1 MIAFKDVCFSYR
13 RNTPVLSNL
22 SLQIEPGTVC
32 GLLGRNGVG
41 KSTMLY
47 LTAGLLRPRSGQ
59 VLCNGYIPSERKVN
73 FLNDIFIVPEEF
85 DLPPIT
91 LDAYVRINSVF
102 YPRFNADLMH
112 SILEIFALQ
121 ADINL
126 GALSLGQKKKAFL
139 SFALACNTSI
149 LLLDEPTNGLDIT
162 AKRMFRAAI
171 SAAMT
176 DDKTIIISTHQVYDV
191 ENILDHVVIADNN
204 RILLNKS
211 MCEVSER
218 LRFNFTNDPRRAQE
232 ALYSLQVPAGFSIID
247 YVEDPSQETEVNLE
261 SLFEL
266 TQHNPELVQCI
277 FNPTTPPQ
285 FKAEGK

>member
-13 RNTPVLSNL
+13 RNVPVLSNL

-41 KSTMLY
+41 KSTLLY

-59 VLCNGYIPSERKVN
+59 VLCNGYIPSDRQVN

-91 LDAYVRINSVF
+91 LDEYVRINSVF
-102 YPRFNADLMH
+102 YPKFNLDLMH
-112 SILEIFALQ
+112 SILEIFALPGN
-121 ADINL
+121 INL

-171 SAAMT
+171 TAAMT

-204 RILLNKS
+204 RILLNRPMIDIQTK
-211 MCEVSER
+211 
-218 LRFNFTNDPRRAQE
+218 LRFGYTQDPEQAKRA
-232 ALYSLQVPAGFSIID
+232 LFSIPMPGGFNV
-247 YVEDPSQETEVNLE
+247 VEFLDDPDRETEVNLE
-261 SLFEL
+261 TLFEL
-266 TQHNPELVQCI
+266 TNSNPDLINQLFVE
-277 FNPTTPPQ
+277 
-285 FKAEGK
+285 KS

>member
-13 RNTPVLSNL
+13 RNVPVLSNL

-59 VLCNGYIPSERKVN
+59 VLCNGYIPSDRQVN

-91 LDAYVRINSVF
+91 FDEYVRINSVF
-102 YPRFNADLMH
+102 YPKFNLDLMH
-112 SILEIFALQ
+112 SILEIFALPGN
-121 ADINL
+121 INL

-171 SAAMT
+171 TAAMT

-204 RILLNKS
+204 RILLNRPMIDIQTK
-211 MCEVSER
+211 
-218 LRFNFTNDPRRAQE
+218 LRFGYTQDPEQAKRA
-232 ALYSLQVPAGFSIID
+232 LFSIPMPGGFNV
-247 YVEDPSQETEVNLE
+247 VEFLDDPDRETEVNLE
-261 SLFEL
+261 TLFEL
-266 TQHNPELVQCI
+266 TNSNPDLINQLFVE
-277 FNPTTPPQ
+277 
-285 FKAEGK
+285 KS

>member
-13 RNTPVLSNL
+13 RNIPVLSNL
-22 SLQIEPGTVC
+22 SLQIEPGTVY

-59 VLCNGYIPSERKVN
+59 VLCNGYIPSDRQVN

-91 LDAYVRINSVF
+91 LDEYVRINSVF
-102 YPRFNADLMH
+102 YPKFNLDLMH
-112 SILEIFALQ
+112 SILEIFALPGN
-121 ADINL
+121 INL

-171 SAAMT
+171 TAAMT

-204 RILLNKS
+204 CILLNRPMIDIQTK
-211 MCEVSER
+211 
-218 LRFNFTNDPRRAQE
+218 LRFGYTQDPEQAKRA
-232 ALYSLQVPAGFSIID
+232 LFSIPMPGGFNV
-247 YVEDPSQETEVNLE
+247 VEFLDDPDRETEVNLE
-261 SLFEL
+261 TLFEL
-266 TQHNPELVQCI
+266 TNSNPELINQLFV
-277 FNPTTPPQ
+277 
-285 FKAEGK
+285 ERS

>member
-13 RNTPVLSNL
+13 RNVPVLSNL
-22 SLQIEPGTVC
+22 SLQIEPGTIC

-59 VLCNGYIPSERKVN
+59 VLCNGCIPSDRQVN

-91 LDAYVRINSVF
+91 LDEYVRINSVF
-102 YPRFNADLMH
+102 YPKFNLDLMH
-112 SILEIFALQ
+112 SILEIFALPGN
-121 ADINL
+121 INL

-171 SAAMT
+171 TAAMT

-204 RILLNKS
+204 RILLNRPMIDIQTK
-211 MCEVSER
+211 
-218 LRFNFTNDPRRAQE
+218 LRFGYTQDPEQAKRA
-232 ALYSLQVPAGFSIID
+232 LFSIPMPGGFNV
-247 YVEDPSQETEVNLE
+247 VEFLDDPDRETEVNLE
-261 SLFEL
+261 TLFEL
-266 TQHNPELVQCI
+266 TNSNPDLINQLFVE
-277 FNPTTPPQ
+277 
-285 FKAEGK
+285 KS

>member
-13 RNTPVLSNL
+13 RNVPVLSNL

-32 GLLGRNGVG
+32 GLLGRNCVG

-59 VLCNGYIPSERKVN
+59 VLCNGYIPSDRQVN

-91 LDAYVRINSVF
+91 LDEYVRINSVF
-102 YPRFNADLMH
+102 YPKFNLDLMQ
-112 SILEIFALQ
+112 SILEIFALPGN
-121 ADINL
+121 INL

-171 SAAMT
+171 TAAMT

-204 RILLNKS
+204 RILLNRPMIDIQTK
-211 MCEVSER
+211 
-218 LRFNFTNDPRRAQE
+218 LRFGYTQDPEQAKRA
-232 ALYSLQVPAGFSIID
+232 LFSIPMPGGFNV
-247 YVEDPSQETEVNLE
+247 VEFLDDPDRETEVNLE
-261 SLFEL
+261 TLFEL
-266 TQHNPELVQCI
+266 TNSNPDLINQLFVE
-277 FNPTTPPQ
+277 
-285 FKAEGK
+285 KS

>member
-1 MIAFKDVCFSYR
+1 MIAFKDICFSYR
-13 RNTPVLSNL
+13 RNVPVLSNL
-22 SLQIEPGTVC
+22 SLQIKPGTIC

-59 VLCNGYIPSERKVN
+59 VLCNGYIPSDRQVN

-91 LDAYVRINSVF
+91 LDEYVRINSVF
-102 YPRFNADLMH
+102 YPKFNLDLMH

-121 ADINL
+121 GNINL
-126 GALSLGQKKKAFL
+126 GALSLGQKKKVFL

-171 SAAMT
+171 TAAMT

-204 RILLNKS
+204 RILLNRPMIDIQTK
-211 MCEVSER
+211 
-218 LRFNFTNDPRRAQE
+218 LRFGYTQDPEQAKRA
-232 ALYSLQVPAGFSIID
+232 LFSIPMPGGFNV
-247 YVEDPSQETEVNLE
+247 VEFLDDPDRETEVNLE
-261 SLFEL
+261 TLFEL
-266 TQHNPELVQCI
+266 TNSNPDLINQLFVE
-277 FNPTTPPQ
+277 
-285 FKAEGK
+285 KS

>member
-1 MIAFKDVCFSYR
+1 MMAFKDVCFSYR

-191 ENILDHVVIADNN
+191 ENILDPGVIADNN
-204 RILLNKS
+204 RILLNQPMIGIQMK
-211 MCEVSER
+211 
-218 LRFNFTNDPRRAQE
+218 LRFDYTHDPEQAKRA
-232 ALYSLQVPAGFSIID
+232 LFSIPQPGGFNV
-247 YVEDPSQETEVNLE
+247 VEFLDNPERETEVNLE
-261 SLFEL
+261 TLFEL
-266 TQHNPELVQCI
+266 TNSNPDLVNQL
-277 FNPTTPPQ
+277 FVE
-285 FKAEGK
+285 KS

>member
-13 RNTPVLSNL
+13 RNVPVLSNL

-59 VLCNGYIPSERKVN
+59 VLCNGYIPSDRQVN

-91 LDAYVRINSVF
+91 LDEFVRINSVF
-102 YPRFNADLMH
+102 YPKFDLDLMH
-112 SILEIFALQ
+112 SILEIFALPGN
-121 ADINL
+121 INL

-171 SAAMT
+171 TAAMT

-204 RILLNKS
+204 RILLNRPMIDIQTK
-211 MCEVSER
+211 
-218 LRFNFTNDPRRAQE
+218 LRFGYTQDPELAKRA
-232 ALYSLQVPAGFSIID
+232 LFSIPMPGGFNV
-247 YVEDPSQETEVNLE
+247 VEFLDDPDRETEVNLE
-261 SLFEL
+261 TLFEL
-266 TQHNPELVQCI
+266 TNSNPDLINQLFVE
-277 FNPTTPPQ
+277 
-285 FKAEGK
+285 KS

>member
-13 RNTPVLSNL
+13 RNIPVLSNL

-59 VLCNGYIPSERKVN
+59 VLCNGYIPSDRQVN

-85 DLPPIT
+85 NLPPIT
-91 LDAYVRINSVF
+91 LDEYVRINSVF
-102 YPRFNADLMH
+102 YPKFNLDLMH
-112 SILEIFALQ
+112 SILEIFALPGN
-121 ADINL
+121 INL

-171 SAAMT
+171 TAAMT

-204 RILLNKS
+204 RILLNRPMIDIQTK
-211 MCEVSER
+211 
-218 LRFNFTNDPRRAQE
+218 LRFGYTQDPEQAKRA
-232 ALYSLQVPAGFSIID
+232 LFSIPMPGGFNV
-247 YVEDPSQETEVNLE
+247 VEFLDDSDRETEVNLE
-261 SLFEL
+261 TLFEL
-266 TQHNPELVQCI
+266 TNSNPDLINQLFVE
-277 FNPTTPPQ
+277 
-285 FKAEGK
+285 KS

>member
-13 RNTPVLSNL
+13 RNIPVLSNL
-22 SLQIEPGTVC
+22 SLQIEPCTVC

-59 VLCNGYIPSERKVN
+59 VLCNGYIPSDRQVN
-73 FLNDIFIVPEEF
+73 FLNDIIIVPEEF

-91 LDAYVRINSVF
+91 LDEYVRINSVF
-102 YPRFNADLMH
+102 YPKFNLDLMH
-112 SILEIFALQ
+112 SILEIFALP

-171 SAAMT
+171 TAAMT

-204 RILLNKS
+204 RILLNRPMIDIQTK
-211 MCEVSER
+211 
-218 LRFNFTNDPRRAQE
+218 LRFGYTQDPEQAKRA
-232 ALYSLQVPAGFSIID
+232 LFSIPMPGGFNV
-247 YVEDPSQETEVNLE
+247 VEFLDNPDRETEVNLE
-261 SLFEL
+261 TLFEL
-266 TQHNPELVQCI
+266 TNSNPELINQLFV
-277 FNPTTPPQ
+277 
-285 FKAEGK
+285 ERS

>member
-13 RNTPVLSNL
+13 RNIPVLSNL

-59 VLCNGYIPSERKVN
+59 VLCNGYIPSDRQVN

-91 LDAYVRINSVF
+91 LDEYVRINSVF
-102 YPRFNADLMH
+102 YPKFNLDLMH
-112 SILEIFALQ
+112 SILEIFALPGN
-121 ADINL
+121 INL

-171 SAAMT
+171 TAAMT

-204 RILLNKS
+204 RILLNRPMIDIQTK
-211 MCEVSER
+211 
-218 LRFNFTNDPRRAQE
+218 LRFGYTQDPEQAKRA
-232 ALYSLQVPAGFSIID
+232 LFSIPMPGGFNV
-247 YVEDPSQETEVNLE
+247 VEFLDDPDRETEVNLE
-261 SLFEL
+261 TLFEL
-266 TQHNPELVQCI
+266 TNSNPDLINQLFVEK
-277 FNPTTPPQ
+277 T
-285 FKAEGK
+285 

>member
-13 RNTPVLSNL
+13 RNVPVLSNL

-59 VLCNGYIPSERKVN
+59 VLCNGYIPSDRQVN

-91 LDAYVRINSVF
+91 LDEYVRINSVF
-102 YPRFNADLMH
+102 YPKFNLDLMH
-112 SILEIFALQ
+112 SILEIFALPGN
-121 ADINL
+121 INL

-171 SAAMT
+171 TAAMT

-204 RILLNKS
+204 RILLNRPMIDIQTK
-211 MCEVSER
+211 
-218 LRFNFTNDPRRAQE
+218 LRFGYTQDPEQAKRA
-232 ALYSLQVPAGFSIID
+232 LFSIPMPGGFNV
-247 YVEDPSQETEVNLE
+247 VEFLDDPDRETEVNLE
-261 SLFEL
+261 TLFEL
-266 TQHNPELVQCI
+266 TNSNPELINQLFV
-277 FNPTTPPQ
+277 
-285 FKAEGK
+285 ERS

>member
-13 RNTPVLSNL
+13 RNVPVLSNL

-59 VLCNGYIPSERKVN
+59 VLCNGYIPSDRQVN

-85 DLPPIT
+85 DLPLIT
-91 LDAYVRINSVF
+91 LDEYVRINSVF
-102 YPRFNADLMH
+102 YPKFNLDLMH
-112 SILEIFALQ
+112 SILEIFALPGN
-121 ADINL
+121 INL

-171 SAAMT
+171 TAAMT

-204 RILLNKS
+204 RILLNRPMIDIQTK
-211 MCEVSER
+211 
-218 LRFNFTNDPRRAQE
+218 LRFGYTQDPEQAKRA
-232 ALYSLQVPAGFSIID
+232 LFSIPMPGGFNV
-247 YVEDPSQETEVNLE
+247 VEFLDNPDRETEVNLE
-261 SLFEL
+261 TLFEL
-266 TQHNPELVQCI
+266 TNSNPDLINQLFVE
-277 FNPTTPPQ
+277 
-285 FKAEGK
+285 KS

>member
-13 RNTPVLSNL
+13 RNVPVLSNL

-59 VLCNGYIPSERKVN
+59 VLCNGYIPSDRQVN
-73 FLNDIFIVPEEF
+73 FLNDIFIIPEEF
-85 DLPPIT
+85 DLPPIS
-91 LDAYVRINSVF
+91 LDEYVRINSVF
-102 YPRFNADLMH
+102 YPKFNMDLMH
-112 SILEIFALQ
+112 SILEIFALP

-171 SAAMT
+171 TAAMT

-204 RILLNKS
+204 RILLNRPMIDIQTK
-211 MCEVSER
+211 
-218 LRFNFTNDPRRAQE
+218 LRFGYTQDPEQAKRA
-232 ALYSLQVPAGFSIID
+232 LFSIPMPGGFNV
-247 YVEDPSQETEVNLE
+247 VEFLDDPDRETEVNLE
-261 SLFEL
+261 TLFEL
-266 TQHNPELVQCI
+266 TNSNPDLINQLFVE
-277 FNPTTPPQ
+277 
-285 FKAEGK
+285 KS

>member
-13 RNTPVLSNL
+13 RNVPVLSNL

-59 VLCNGYIPSERKVN
+59 VLCNGYIPSDRQVN

-91 LDAYVRINSVF
+91 LDEYVRINSVF
-102 YPRFNADLMH
+102 YPKFNLDLMH
-112 SILEIFALQ
+112 SILEIFALPGN
-121 ADINL
+121 INL

-171 SAAMT
+171 TAAMT

-191 ENILDHVVIADNN
+191 ENILNHVVIADNN
-204 RILLNKS
+204 RILLNRPMIDIQTK
-211 MCEVSER
+211 
-218 LRFNFTNDPRRAQE
+218 LRFGYTQDPEQAKRA
-232 ALYSLQVPAGFSIID
+232 LFSIPMPGGFNV
-247 YVEDPSQETEVNLE
+247 VEFLDDPDRETEVNLE
-261 SLFEL
+261 TLFEL
-266 TQHNPELVQCI
+266 TNSNPDLINQLFVE
-277 FNPTTPPQ
+277 
-285 FKAEGK
+285 KS

>member
-13 RNTPVLSNL
+13 RNVPVLSNL

-59 VLCNGYIPSERKVN
+59 VLCNGYIPSDRQVN

-91 LDAYVRINSVF
+91 LDEYVRINSVF
-102 YPRFNADLMH
+102 YPKFNLDLMH
-112 SILEIFALQ
+112 SILEIFALPGN
-121 ADINL
+121 INL

-171 SAAMT
+171 TAAMT
-176 DDKTIIISTHQVYDV
+176 DDKTIIISTHQIYDV

-204 RILLNKS
+204 RILLNRPMIDIQTK
-211 MCEVSER
+211 
-218 LRFNFTNDPRRAQE
+218 LRFGYTQDPEQAKRA
-232 ALYSLQVPAGFSIID
+232 LFSIPMPGGFNV
-247 YVEDPSQETEVNLE
+247 VEFLDDPDRETEVNLE
-261 SLFEL
+261 TLFEL
-266 TQHNPELVQCI
+266 TNSNPDLINQLFVE
-277 FNPTTPPQ
+277 
-285 FKAEGK
+285 KS

>member
-13 RNTPVLSNL
+13 RNVPVLSHL

-59 VLCNGYIPSERKVN
+59 VLCNGYIPSDRQVN

-85 DLPPIT
+85 DLPHIT
-91 LDAYVRINSVF
+91 LDEYVRINSVF
-102 YPRFNADLMH
+102 YPKFNLDLMH
-112 SILEIFALQ
+112 SILDIFALPGN
-121 ADINL
+121 INL

-171 SAAMT
+171 TAAMT

-204 RILLNKS
+204 RILLNRPMIDIQTK
-211 MCEVSER
+211 
-218 LRFNFTNDPRRAQE
+218 LRFGYTQDPEQAKRA
-232 ALYSLQVPAGFSIID
+232 LFSIPMPGGFNV
-247 YVEDPSQETEVNLE
+247 VEFLDDPDRETEVNLE
-261 SLFEL
+261 TLFEL
-266 TQHNPELVQCI
+266 TNSNPELINQLFV
-277 FNPTTPPQ
+277 
-285 FKAEGK
+285 ERS

>member
-13 RNTPVLSNL
+13 RNVPVLSNL

-59 VLCNGYIPSERKVN
+59 VLCNGYIPSDRQVN

-85 DLPPIT
+85 GLPPIT
-91 LDAYVRINSVF
+91 LDEYVRINSVF
-102 YPRFNADLMH
+102 YPKFNLDLMH
-112 SILEIFALQ
+112 SILEIFALPGN
-121 ADINL
+121 INL

-171 SAAMT
+171 TAAMT

-204 RILLNKS
+204 RILLNRPMIDIQTK
-211 MCEVSER
+211 
-218 LRFNFTNDPRRAQE
+218 LRFGYTQDPEQAKRA
-232 ALYSLQVPAGFSIID
+232 LFSIPMPGGFNV
-247 YVEDPSQETEVNLE
+247 VEFLDDPDRETEVNLE
-261 SLFEL
+261 TLFEL
-266 TQHNPELVQCI
+266 TNSNPDLINQLFVE
-277 FNPTTPPQ
+277 
-285 FKAEGK
+285 KS

>member
-13 RNTPVLSNL
+13 RNVPVLSNL

-59 VLCNGYIPSERKVN
+59 VLCNGYIPSDRQVN

-91 LDAYVRINSVF
+91 LDEYVRINSVF
-102 YPRFNADLMH
+102 YPKFNLDLMH
-112 SILEIFALQ
+112 SILEIFALPGN
-121 ADINL
+121 INL

-171 SAAMT
+171 TAAMT

-204 RILLNKS
+204 RILLNRPIIDIQTK
-211 MCEVSER
+211 
-218 LRFNFTNDPRRAQE
+218 LRFGYTQDPEQAKRA
-232 ALYSLQVPAGFSIID
+232 LFSIPMPGGFNV
-247 YVEDPSQETEVNLE
+247 VEFLDDPDRETEVNLE
-261 SLFEL
+261 TLFEL
-266 TQHNPELVQCI
+266 TNSNPDLINQLFVE
-277 FNPTTPPQ
+277 
-285 FKAEGK
+285 KS

>member
-204 RILLNKS
+204 RILLNQPMIGIQMK
-211 MCEVSER
+211 
-218 LRFNFTNDPRRAQE
+218 LRFDYTHDPEQAKRA
-232 ALYSLQVPAGFSIID
+232 LFSIPQPGGFNV
-247 YVEDPSQETEVNLE
+247 VEFLDNPERETEVNLE
-261 SLFEL
+261 TLFEL
-266 TQHNPELVQCI
+266 TNSNPDLVNQL
-277 FNPTTPPQ
+277 FVE
-285 FKAEGK
+285 KS

>member
-13 RNTPVLSNL
+13 RNIPVLSNL

-59 VLCNGYIPSERKVN
+59 VLCNGYIPSDRQVN

-91 LDAYVRINSVF
+91 LDEYVRINSVF
-102 YPRFNADLMH
+102 YPKFNLDLMH
-112 SILEIFALQ
+112 SILEIFALPGN
-121 ADINL
+121 INL

-171 SAAMT
+171 TAAMT

-204 RILLNKS
+204 RILLNRPMIDIQTK
-211 MCEVSER
+211 
-218 LRFNFTNDPRRAQE
+218 LRFGYTQDPEQAKRA
-232 ALYSLQVPAGFSIID
+232 LFSIPMPGGFNV
-247 YVEDPSQETEVNLE
+247 VEFLDDPDRETEVNLE
-261 SLFEL
+261 TLFEL
-266 TQHNPELVQCI
+266 TNSNPDLINQLFVE
-277 FNPTTPPQ
+277 NS
-285 FKAEGK
+285 

>member
-13 RNTPVLSNL
+13 RNVPVLSNL
-22 SLQIEPGTVC
+22 SLQIEPGTIC

-59 VLCNGYIPSERKVN
+59 VLCNGYIPSDRQVN

-91 LDAYVRINSVF
+91 LDEYVRINSGF
-102 YPRFNADLMH
+102 YPKFNLDLMH
-112 SILEIFALQ
+112 SILEIFALPGN
-121 ADINL
+121 INL

-171 SAAMT
+171 TAAMT

-204 RILLNKS
+204 RILLNRPMIDIQTK
-211 MCEVSER
+211 
-218 LRFNFTNDPRRAQE
+218 LRFGYTQDPEQAKRA
-232 ALYSLQVPAGFSIID
+232 LFSIPMPGGFNV
-247 YVEDPSQETEVNLE
+247 VEFLDDPDRETEVNLE
-261 SLFEL
+261 TLFEL
-266 TQHNPELVQCI
+266 TNSNPDLINQLFVE
-277 FNPTTPPQ
+277 
-285 FKAEGK
+285 KS

>member
-1 MIAFKDVCFSYR
+1 MITFKDVCFSYR
-13 RNTPVLSNL
+13 RNVPVLSHL

-59 VLCNGYIPSERKVN
+59 VLCNGYIPSDRQVN

-85 DLPPIT
+85 DLPPIS
-91 LDAYVRINSVF
+91 LDEYVRINSVF
-102 YPRFNADLMH
+102 YPKFNLDLMH
-112 SILEIFALQ
+112 SILEIFALPGN
-121 ADINL
+121 INL

-171 SAAMT
+171 TAAMT

-204 RILLNKS
+204 RILLNRPMIDIQTK
-211 MCEVSER
+211 
-218 LRFNFTNDPRRAQE
+218 LRFGYTQDPEQAKRA
-232 ALYSLQVPAGFSIID
+232 LFSIPMPGGFNV
-247 YVEDPSQETEVNLE
+247 VEFLDDPDRETEVNLE
-261 SLFEL
+261 TLFEL
-266 TQHNPELVQCI
+266 TNSNPELINQLFV
-277 FNPTTPPQ
+277 
-285 FKAEGK
+285 ERS

>member
-13 RNTPVLSNL
+13 RNVPVLSNL

-59 VLCNGYIPSERKVN
+59 VLCNGYIPSDRQVN

-91 LDAYVRINSVF
+91 LDEYVRINSVF
-102 YPRFNADLMH
+102 YPKFNLDLMH
-112 SILEIFALQ
+112 SILEIFALPGN
-121 ADINL
+121 INL

-171 SAAMT
+171 TAAMT

-204 RILLNKS
+204 RILLNRPMIDIQTK
-211 MCEVSER
+211 
-218 LRFNFTNDPRRAQE
+218 LRFGYTQDPEQAKRA
-232 ALYSLQVPAGFSIID
+232 LFSIPMPGGFNVLEFLD
-247 YVEDPSQETEVNLE
+247 DPDRETEVNLE
-261 SLFEL
+261 TLFEL
-266 TQHNPELVQCI
+266 TNSNPELINQLFVE
-277 FNPTTPPQ
+277 
-285 FKAEGK
+285 KS

>member
-13 RNTPVLSNL
+13 RNIPVLSNL

-59 VLCNGYIPSERKVN
+59 VLCNGYIPSDRQVN

-85 DLPPIT
+85 DLPPIS
-91 LDAYVRINSVF
+91 LDEYVRINSVF
-102 YPRFNADLMH
+102 YPKFNMDLMH
-112 SILEIFALQ
+112 SILEIFALP

-204 RILLNKS
+204 RILLNRPMIDIQTK
-211 MCEVSER
+211 
-218 LRFNFTNDPRRAQE
+218 LRFGYTQDPEQAKRA
-232 ALYSLQVPAGFSIID
+232 LFSIPMPGGFNV
-247 YVEDPSQETEVNLE
+247 VEFLDDPDRETEVNLE
-261 SLFEL
+261 TLFEL
-266 TQHNPELVQCI
+266 TNSNPDLINQLFVE
-277 FNPTTPPQ
+277 
-285 FKAEGK
+285 KS

>member
-13 RNTPVLSNL
+13 RNVPVLSHL

-47 LTAGLLRPRSGQ
+47 LTAGLLRPRAGQ
-59 VLCNGYIPSERKVN
+59 VLCNGYIPSDRQVN

-85 DLPPIT
+85 DLPPIS
-91 LDAYVRINSVF
+91 LNEYVRINSVF
-102 YPRFNADLMH
+102 YPKFNMDLMH
-112 SILEIFALQ
+112 SILEIFALP

-171 SAAMT
+171 TAAMT

-204 RILLNKS
+204 RILLNRPMIDIQTK
-211 MCEVSER
+211 
-218 LRFNFTNDPRRAQE
+218 LRFGYTQDPEQAKRA
-232 ALYSLQVPAGFSIID
+232 LFSIPQPGGFNV
-247 YVEDPSQETEVNLE
+247 VEFLDDPDRETEVNLE
-261 SLFEL
+261 TLFEL
-266 TQHNPELVQCI
+266 TNSNPDLINQLFVE
-277 FNPTTPPQ
+277 
-285 FKAEGK
+285 KS

>member
-13 RNTPVLSNL
+13 RNVPVLSNL

-47 LTAGLLRPRSGQ
+47 LTAGLLPPRSGQ
-59 VLCNGYIPSERKVN
+59 VLCNGYIPSDRQVN

-91 LDAYVRINSVF
+91 LDEYVRINSVF
-102 YPRFNADLMH
+102 YPKFNLDLMH
-112 SILEIFALQ
+112 SILEIFALPGN
-121 ADINL
+121 INL

-171 SAAMT
+171 TAAMT

-191 ENILDHVVIADNN
+191 ENILDHVVIADHN
-204 RILLNKS
+204 RILLKRP
-211 MCEVSER
+211 MIDIQTK
-218 LRFNFTNDPRRAQE
+218 LRFGYTQDPEQAKRA
-232 ALYSLQVPAGFSIID
+232 LFSIPMPGGFNV
-247 YVEDPSQETEVNLE
+247 VEFLDDPDRETEVNLE
-261 SLFEL
+261 TLFEL
-266 TQHNPELVQCI
+266 TNSNPDLINQLFVE
-277 FNPTTPPQ
+277 
-285 FKAEGK
+285 KS

>member
-13 RNTPVLSNL
+13 RNIPVLSNL

-59 VLCNGYIPSERKVN
+59 VLCNGYIPSDRQVN

-91 LDAYVRINSVF
+91 LDEYVRINSVF
-102 YPRFNADLMH
+102 YPKFNLDLMH
-112 SILEIFALQ
+112 GILEIFALPGN
-121 ADINL
+121 INL

-171 SAAMT
+171 TAAMT

-204 RILLNKS
+204 RILLNRPMIDIQTK
-211 MCEVSER
+211 
-218 LRFNFTNDPRRAQE
+218 LRFGYTQDPEQAKRA
-232 ALYSLQVPAGFSIID
+232 LFSIPMPGGFNV
-247 YVEDPSQETEVNLE
+247 VEFLDNPDRETEVNLE
-261 SLFEL
+261 TLFEL
-266 TQHNPELVQCI
+266 TNSNLELINQLFV
-277 FNPTTPPQ
+277 
-285 FKAEGK
+285 ERS

>member
-1 MIAFKDVCFSYR
+1 MIAFKDVYFSYR
-13 RNTPVLSNL
+13 RNVPVLSNL

-59 VLCNGYIPSERKVN
+59 VLCNGYIPSDRQVN

-91 LDAYVRINSVF
+91 LDEYVRINSVF
-102 YPRFNADLMH
+102 YPKFNLDLMH
-112 SILEIFALQ
+112 SILGIFALPGN
-121 ADINL
+121 INL

-171 SAAMT
+171 TAAMT

-204 RILLNKS
+204 RILLNRPMIDIQTK
-211 MCEVSER
+211 
-218 LRFNFTNDPRRAQE
+218 LRFGYTQDPEQAKRA
-232 ALYSLQVPAGFSIID
+232 LFSIPMPGGFNV
-247 YVEDPSQETEVNLE
+247 VEFLDDPDRETEVNLE
-261 SLFEL
+261 TLFEL
-266 TQHNPELVQCI
+266 TNSNPDLINQLFVE
-277 FNPTTPPQ
+277 
-285 FKAEGK
+285 KS

>member
-13 RNTPVLSNL
+13 RNVPVLSNL

-59 VLCNGYIPSERKVN
+59 VLCNGYIPSDRQVN

-91 LDAYVRINSVF
+91 LDEYVRINSVF
-102 YPRFNADLMH
+102 YPKFNLDLMH
-112 SILEIFALQ
+112 SILEIFALPGN
-121 ADINL
+121 INL

-171 SAAMT
+171 TAAMT

-204 RILLNKS
+204 RILLNRPMIDIQTK
-211 MCEVSER
+211 
-218 LRFNFTNDPRRAQE
+218 LRFGYTQDPEQAKRA
-232 ALYSLQVPAGFSIID
+232 LFSIPMPGGFNV
-247 YVEDPSQETEVNLE
+247 VEFLDDPDRETEVNLE
-261 SLFEL
+261 TLFEL
-266 TQHNPELVQCI
+266 TNSNPDLINQLFVE
-277 FNPTTPPQ
+277 
-285 FKAEGK
+285 K

>member
-13 RNTPVLSNL
+13 RNVPVLSNL

-59 VLCNGYIPSERKVN
+59 VLCNGYIPSDRQVN

-91 LDAYVRINSVF
+91 LDEYVRINSVF
-102 YPRFNADLMH
+102 YPKFNLDLMH
-112 SILEIFALQ
+112 SILEIFALPGN
-121 ADINL
+121 INL

-162 AKRMFRAAI
+162 SKRMFRAAI
-171 SAAMT
+171 TAAMT

-204 RILLNKS
+204 RILLNRPMIDIQTK
-211 MCEVSER
+211 
-218 LRFNFTNDPRRAQE
+218 LRFGYTQDPEQAKRA
-232 ALYSLQVPAGFSIID
+232 LFSIPMPGGFNV
-247 YVEDPSQETEVNLE
+247 VEFLDDPDRETEVNLE
-261 SLFEL
+261 TLFEL
-266 TQHNPELVQCI
+266 TNSNPDLINQLFV
-277 FNPTTPPQ
+277 
-285 FKAEGK
+285 

>member
-13 RNTPVLSNL
+13 RNVPVLSNL

-204 RILLNKS
+204 RILLNQPMIGIQMK
-211 MCEVSER
+211 
-218 LRFNFTNDPRRAQE
+218 LRFDYTHDPEQAKRA
-232 ALYSLQVPAGFSIID
+232 LFSIPQPGGFNV
-247 YVEDPSQETEVNLE
+247 VEFLDNPERETEVNLE
-261 SLFEL
+261 TLFEL
-266 TQHNPELVQCI
+266 TNSNPDLVNQL
-277 FNPTTPPQ
+277 FVE
-285 FKAEGK
+285 KS

>member
-1 MIAFKDVCFSYR
+1 MMAFKDVCFSYR
-13 RNTPVLSNL
+13 RNVPVLSNL

-59 VLCNGYIPSERKVN
+59 VLCNGYIPSDRQVN

-91 LDAYVRINSVF
+91 LDEYVRINSVF
-102 YPRFNADLMH
+102 YPKFNLDLMQ
-112 SILEIFALQ
+112 SILEIFALPGN
-121 ADINL
+121 INL

-171 SAAMT
+171 TAAMT

-204 RILLNKS
+204 RILLNRPMIDIQTK
-211 MCEVSER
+211 
-218 LRFNFTNDPRRAQE
+218 LRFGYTQDPEQAKRA
-232 ALYSLQVPAGFSIID
+232 LFSIPMPGGFNV
-247 YVEDPSQETEVNLE
+247 VEFLDDSDRETEVNLE
-261 SLFEL
+261 TLFEL
-266 TQHNPELVQCI
+266 TNSNPDLINQLFVE
-277 FNPTTPPQ
+277 
-285 FKAEGK
+285 KS

>member
-13 RNTPVLSNL
+13 RNIPVLSNL

-59 VLCNGYIPSERKVN
+59 VLCNGYIPSDRQVN

-91 LDAYVRINSVF
+91 LDEYVRINSVF
-102 YPRFNADLMH
+102 YPKFNLDLMH
-112 SILEIFALQ
+112 SILEIFALPGN
-121 ADINL
+121 INL

-171 SAAMT
+171 TAAMT

-204 RILLNKS
+204 RILLNRPMIDIQTK
-211 MCEVSER
+211 
-218 LRFNFTNDPRRAQE
+218 LRFGYTQDPEQAKS
-232 ALYSLQVPAGFSIID
+232 ALFSIPMPGGFNV
-247 YVEDPSQETEVNLE
+247 VEFLDDPDRETEVNLE
-261 SLFEL
+261 TLFEL
-266 TQHNPELVQCI
+266 TNSNPDLINQLFVE
-277 FNPTTPPQ
+277 
-285 FKAEGK
+285 KS

>member
-13 RNTPVLSNL
+13 RNIPVLSNL

-59 VLCNGYIPSERKVN
+59 VLCNGYIPSDRQVN

-91 LDAYVRINSVF
+91 LDEYVRINSVF
-102 YPRFNADLMH
+102 YPKFNLDLMH
-112 SILEIFALQ
+112 SILEIFALP

-171 SAAMT
+171 TAAMT

-204 RILLNKS
+204 RILLNRPMIDIQTK
-211 MCEVSER
+211 
-218 LRFNFTNDPRRAQE
+218 LRFGYTQDPEQAKRA
-232 ALYSLQVPAGFSIID
+232 LFSIPMPGGFNV
-247 YVEDPSQETEVNLE
+247 VEFLDNPDRETEVNLE
-261 SLFEL
+261 TLFEL
-266 TQHNPELVQCI
+266 TNSNPDLINQLFVE
-277 FNPTTPPQ
+277 
-285 FKAEGK
+285 KS

>member
-13 RNTPVLSNL
+13 RNVPVLSNL

-59 VLCNGYIPSERKVN
+59 VLCNGYIPSDRQVN

-91 LDAYVRINSVF
+91 LDEYVRINSVF
-102 YPRFNADLMH
+102 YPKFNLNLMH
-112 SILEIFALQ
+112 SILEIFALPGN
-121 ADINL
+121 INL

-171 SAAMT
+171 TAAMT

-204 RILLNKS
+204 RILLNRPMIDIQTK
-211 MCEVSER
+211 
-218 LRFNFTNDPRRAQE
+218 LRFGYTQDPEQAKRA
-232 ALYSLQVPAGFSIID
+232 LFSIPMPGGFNV
-247 YVEDPSQETEVNLE
+247 VEFLDDPDRETEVNLE
-261 SLFEL
+261 TLFEL
-266 TQHNPELVQCI
+266 TNSNPDLINQLFVE
-277 FNPTTPPQ
+277 
-285 FKAEGK
+285 KS

>member
-13 RNTPVLSNL
+13 RNVPVLSHL

-47 LTAGLLRPRSGQ
+47 LTAGLLRPRAGQ
-59 VLCNGYIPSERKVN
+59 VLCNGYIPSDRQVN

-85 DLPPIT
+85 DLPPIS
-91 LDAYVRINSVF
+91 LNEYVRINSVF
-102 YPRFNADLMH
+102 YPKFNMDLMH
-112 SILEIFALQ
+112 SILEIFALP

-171 SAAMT
+171 TAAMT

-204 RILLNKS
+204 RILLNQPMIGIQTK
-211 MCEVSER
+211 
-218 LRFNFTNDPRRAQE
+218 LRFGYTQDPGQAKRA
-232 ALYSLQVPAGFSIID
+232 LFSIPMPGGFNVVEYID
-247 YVEDPSQETEVNLE
+247 DPDRETEVNLE
-261 SLFEL
+261 TLFEL
-266 TQHNPELVQCI
+266 TNSNPELINQLFV
-277 FNPTTPPQ
+277 
-285 FKAEGK
+285 ERS

>member
-1 MIAFKDVCFSYR
+1 MITFKDVCFSYR
-13 RNTPVLSNL
+13 RNVPVLSNL

-59 VLCNGYIPSERKVN
+59 VLCNGYIPSDRQVN

-91 LDAYVRINSVF
+91 LDEYVRINSVF
-102 YPRFNADLMH
+102 YPKFNLDLMH
-112 SILEIFALQ
+112 SILEIFALPGN
-121 ADINL
+121 INL

-171 SAAMT
+171 TAAMT

-204 RILLNKS
+204 RILLNRPMIDIQTK
-211 MCEVSER
+211 
-218 LRFNFTNDPRRAQE
+218 LRFGYTQDPEQAKRA
-232 ALYSLQVPAGFSIID
+232 LFSIPMPGGFNV
-247 YVEDPSQETEVNLE
+247 VEFLDDPDRETEVNLE
-261 SLFEL
+261 TLFEL
-266 TQHNPELVQCI
+266 TNSNPDLINQLFVE
-277 FNPTTPPQ
+277 
-285 FKAEGK
+285 KS

>member
-13 RNTPVLSNL
+13 RNIPVLSNL

-59 VLCNGYIPSERKVN
+59 VLCNGYIPSDRQVN

-91 LDAYVRINSVF
+91 LDEYVRINSVF
-102 YPRFNADLMH
+102 YPKFNLDLMH

-121 ADINL
+121 GNINL
-126 GALSLGQKKKAFL
+126 GALSLGQKKKVFL

-171 SAAMT
+171 TAAMT

-204 RILLNKS
+204 RILLNRPMIDIQTK
-211 MCEVSER
+211 
-218 LRFNFTNDPRRAQE
+218 LRFGYTQDPEQAKRA
-232 ALYSLQVPAGFSIID
+232 LFSIPMPGGFNV
-247 YVEDPSQETEVNLE
+247 VEFLDDPDRETEVNLE
-261 SLFEL
+261 TLFEL
-266 TQHNPELVQCI
+266 TNSNPDLINQLFVE
-277 FNPTTPPQ
+277 
-285 FKAEGK
+285 KS

>member
-13 RNTPVLSNL
+13 RNVPVLSNL

-59 VLCNGYIPSERKVN
+59 VLCNGYIPSDRQVN

-91 LDAYVRINSVF
+91 LDEYVRINSVF
-102 YPRFNADLMH
+102 YPKFNLDLMH
-112 SILEIFALQ
+112 SILEIFALPGN
-121 ADINL
+121 INL

-171 SAAMT
+171 TAAMT

-204 RILLNKS
+204 RILLNRPMIDIQTK
-211 MCEVSER
+211 
-218 LRFNFTNDPRRAQE
+218 LRFGYTQDPEQAKRA
-232 ALYSLQVPAGFSIID
+232 LFSIPMPGGFNV
-247 YVEDPSQETEVNLE
+247 VEFLDNPDRETEVNLE
-261 SLFEL
+261 TLFEL
-266 TQHNPELVQCI
+266 TNSNPDLINQLFV
-277 FNPTTPPQ
+277 
-285 FKAEGK
+285 